1 MEREMNNLDQKLKW
15 VATVILIVGSFVNAL
30 GIYPLGPI
38 LLILGGFFWLVV
50 SIMWREA
57 SLIVTNGVMLVAGIS
72 GLILGVL

>member
-1 MEREMNNLDQKLKW
+1 MNNLDQKLKW